1 MALIIGLMSLH
12 VSGCGINDDKVKNV
26 IKVGIALYDEYDP
39 FTATIAD
46 EIKKSLYS
54 QATAN
59 GEELVCDVVYSGK
72 NQFVQNDQ
80 ISEFIKNGYDIL
92 CINIV
97 DRTDAMQIIDMA
109 KNADVPI
116 IFFNRELV
124 QEDLDRW
131 DKLYY
136 VGAKPELSANYQAQI
151 VIDAFSDPSRKR
163 SLDFNKDGTIQY
175 VILEGEPGHQ
185 DAIIR
190 TKLSVETISAAGLSI
205 EKFADEVANWN
216 REQAY
221 TKMMSVLAGH
231 PWQIELILANDDN
244 IALGALEALEEYGVP
259 TLPVIVGVNGQKEV
273 MEKIKEG
280 KIEGTVYNNAYA
292 KGDIIGRMAYGLAT
306 TGNVPDDIELDG
318 GKYRF
323 VPYEKVTA
331 KNVDEYL
338 KKAVY

>member
-1 MALIIGLMSLH
+1 MIGILSVH
-12 VSGCGINDDKVKNV
+12 ICGCGINDDKEKKV

-39 FTATIAD
+39 FTNTIAD

-54 QATAN
+54 QASVD
-59 GEELVCDVVYSGK
+59 GEQVVCDVVYSGK

-80 ISEFIKNGYDIL
+80 IGEFIKNGYDIL

-109 KNADVPI
+109 KNANVPI
-116 IFFNRELV
+116 VFFNRELV
-124 QEDLDRW
+124 EEDLDRW

-136 VGAKPELSANYQAQI
+136 VGAKPELSATYQAQV
-151 VIDAFSDPSRKR
+151 VIDAFTDPSRKR

-175 VILEGEPGHQ
+175 VILEGESGHQ

-231 PWQIELILANDDN
+231 PWQIELVLANDDN
-244 IALGALEALEEYGVP
+244 IALGALEALEESNVP

-292 KGDIIGRMAYGLAT
+292 KGDIIGQMAYGLAT
-306 TGNVPDDIELDG
+306 AGNIPEDIKLER
-318 GKYRF
+318 GKYYF
-323 VPYEKVTA
+323 VPYEKITA